1 MESEPAKLRALR
13 EAVRIAPDDPTLR
26 RLLADALLEAGDP
39 VAALAEYRHCLA
51 AQPHDGG
58 LLLAIAGAYRAAS
71 KPQAGLEAIEDL
83 LVRAGDSAPA
93 LLLQARLYDDLGRS
107 AEAAAAYG
115 AAVQA
120 DPRAADLE
128 FATRL
133 GLKSAIPT
141 ELPAIGGAA
150 RPVQPVERRP
160 EESTPSTVPPEVPVG
175 AERGQR
181 SPDGAG
187 GPREP
192 VPAEVEG
199 VPTDLALNVE
209 RPRVTFADV
218 GGMDPVKEEIRLK
231 IIHPAAHPE
240 LYAAYGKSAGGGIL
254 LYGPPGCGKTHLA
267 RATAGEVRSAF
278 IAVGISEVLEMWF
291 GQSERNLHAVFDGA
305 RAHRPS
311 VLFFDE
317 VDALAARRSDF
328 HGTTGRNVVNVF
340 LAELDG
346 LEGSNDGVLVL
357 AATNAPWHLD
367 PAFRRPGRFDR
378 IIFVPPPDAAA
389 RAEILRVMLAGKPT
403 ADIDHADVARK
414 TDHFSGA
421 DLKGLVDVAIEAKL
435 GQAIRDGIPTP
446 LTTKDLVTAAKTLVP
461 STREWFATA
470 RNYVLYANE
479 SGLYDAVRPYL
490 KL

>member
-1 MESEPAKLRALR
+1 MDSEPAKLRALR

-26 RLLADALLEAGDP
+26 RLLGDALLEAGEP
-39 VAALAEYRHCLA
+39 AAAVTEYRQCLA
-51 AQPHDGG
+51 ALPHDGD
-58 LLLAIAGAYRAAS
+58 LLLAIAGAYRAAD
-71 KPQAGLEAIEDL
+71 KPQAGLEALDDL
-83 LVRAGDSAPA
+83 LVRTGDSAPA
-93 LLLQARLYDDLGRS
+93 LLLQARIYEDLGRF

-120 DPRAADLE
+120 DPRTADLE

-133 GLKSAIPT
+133 GLKSSIPT
-141 ELPAIGGAA
+141 EPLAN
-150 RPVQPVERRP
+150 R
-160 EESTPSTVPPEVPVG
+160 ESAPSHEPPEIPVG
-175 AERGQR
+175 AGRGR
-181 SPDGAG
+181 PPPGDAG
-187 GPREP
+187 SPREP
-192 VPAEVEG
+192 VPAEVE
-199 VPTDLALNVE
+199 DAASDFALDVE

-218 GGMDPVKEEIRLK
+218 GGMEPVKEEIRLK
-231 IIHPAAHPE
+231 IIHPVAHPE

-254 LYGPPGCGKTHLA
+254 LYGPPGCGKTYLA

-278 IAVGISEVLEMWF
+278 IAVGISDVLEMWF
-291 GQSERNLHAVFDGA
+291 GQSEKNLHSVFDGA

-311 VLFFDE
+311 ILFFDE

-403 ADIDHADVARK
+403 AEIDHADVARR
-414 TDHFSGA
+414 TEHFSGA

-490 KL
+490 KS